1 MQLTVAPQAAADG
14 GPSAYLDAA
23 QDRLHAQVEAALAP
37 LHAGPARSPRSER
50 VRRALR
56 DLDLAWPDAIRG
68 EQFGCPCHS
77 SYTIG
82 GWELFIADDG
92 TPRCAGGCPPEKVL
106 EALGIRARGDGG
118 DGGDGRSRPR
128 LRTRTGHGCR
138 REGLLGGRVL

>member
-23 QDRLHAQVEAALAP
+23 QDRFHDLVEAALTP
-37 LHAGPARSPRSER
+37 LHAGPRRPPRSER
-50 VRRALR
+50 VRQALE

-82 GWELFIADDG
+82 GWELFVADDG
-92 TPRCAGGCPPEKVL
+92 TPRCMGGCPAEKIL
-106 EALGIRARGDGG
+106 AALSIPPVEERTDPGPSAAPRKASPLGWRAQV
-118 DGGDGRSRPR
+118 PPAA
-128 LRTRTGHGCR
+128 R
-138 REGLLGGRVL
+138 RAA

>member
-1 MQLTVAPQAAADG
+1 MQLTVAIPAAADD
-14 GPSAYLDAA
+14 GPSTYLDAA
-23 QDRLHAQVEAALAP
+23 QDRFLARVEAALTP
-37 LHAGPARSPRSER
+37 LHAGPPRSER

-82 GWELFIADDG
+82 GWELFVADDG
-92 TPRCAGGCPPEKVL
+92 TPRCMGGCPPGRVL
-106 EALGIRARGDGG
+106 SALGLDGRGDGG
-118 DGGDGRSRPR
+118 DGGSRPR